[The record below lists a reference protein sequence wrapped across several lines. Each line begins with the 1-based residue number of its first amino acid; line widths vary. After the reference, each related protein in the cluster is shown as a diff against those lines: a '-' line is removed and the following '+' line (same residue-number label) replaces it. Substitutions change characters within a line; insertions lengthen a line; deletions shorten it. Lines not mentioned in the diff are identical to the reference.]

1 MEKQTEEAMEKK
13 AEGAMKKKTDK
24 KFVVGM
30 VILVGMILVLMGGF
44 WSTVA
49 RQAKMDAQMER
60 EEVLSSR
67 RAIALSL
74 GEELKS
80 QVLWDMDE
88 QVAYQVT
95 MPAGIYNRNGVFI
108 KGDVLEYGD
117 MVRLYGGEL
126 TGEEPYDLTG
136 FSKMERIGRATLEEA
151 DSYQKELEEAVGG
164 EVEETEEQERI
175 EEQKEVEK
183 IEEKEEEKE
192 DKEEEKEE
200 KEEKEKKEIIETP
213 EAET

>member
-1 MEKQTEEAMEKK
+1 
-13 AEGAMKKKTDK
+13 MKKETDR

-30 VILVGMILVLMGGF
+30 VLLVGMILVLMGGF

-49 RQAKMDAQMER
+49 RQAKIDAQMEK

-74 GEELKS
+74 GDELKT

-88 QVAYQVT
+88 QVAYKVT
-95 MPAGIYNRNGVFI
+95 SPAGIYNRNGVFI

-126 TGEEPYDLTG
+126 TGEEEPYELKG

-151 DSYQKELEEAVGG
+151 QGYQEELGKAVEE
-164 EVEETEEQERI
+164 EEKTEETEEET
-175 EEQKEVEK
+175 EVE
-183 IEEKEEEKE
+183 EKTEEKE
-192 DKEEEKEE
+192 DKEEV
-200 KEEKEKKEIIETP
+200 ETP
-213 EAET
+213 EAGA